1 MKTYILPAALAAALA
16 QPAAAGAGQAAAAPA
31 SAAAPAAA
39 AVPAAPAAAPAQAT
53 NIYRHVMPDGRIVY
67 SDEPLEGA
75 KVDHTI
81 TVAPAIP
88 GNLWTSEPGARPRI
102 APQTTS
108 TPVKRVDPP
117 RRPAPGKSTIAVPD
131 AVLAEV
137 MRAEMLLED
146 ALARQ
151 QAGAKPR
158 PEEIRDNSAGGLSY
172 NEAYFSRQRRLA
184 RDVDYARSEL
194 NKARAARDGVRA
206 TN

>member
-1 MKTYILPAALAAALA
+1 MKRRILPAAVAAALLAPAALA
-16 QPAAAGAGQAAAAPA
+16 QPPAAGQV
-31 SAAAPAAA
+31 APAAA
-39 AVPAAPAAAPAQAT
+39 ATPAPAAAPARAT
-53 NIYRHVMPDGRIVY
+53 SIYRHVTPDGRIVY
-67 SDEPLEGA
+67 SDEPLDGA
-75 KVDHTI
+75 RLDHTI

-88 GNLWTSEPGARPRI
+88 GNLWSSEPGARPRI
-102 APQTTS
+102 PPQTTA

-117 RRPAPGKSTIAVPD
+117 RRPASGKSTIAVPD

-194 NKARAARDGVRA
+194 NKARAARDGVRPA
-206 TN
+206 N